1 MALENGLK
9 VLIVD
14 DDRDLAAA
22 VSRALENAGF
32 RTVLASTASDA
43 LRLAESEEPD
53 LIILDLTLPDMDG
66 IEVCREVHRDDVSIP
81 VIMLTARTDE
91 TERIVGLEVG
101 ADDYV
106 TKPFSVKELIA
117 RVKAVLRR
125 VRGQPSHT
133 HSVIRAGDIE
143 LDLAGHVARVGGQP
157 VELTRTE
164 FLILRT
170 LMQSLGAVVARE
182 NLAEAVWGTDLPD
195 PHLLEVHVSNLRR
208 KIEKDPRR
216 PEHLLTVRAVGYK
229 MV

>member
-1 MALENGLK
+1 MK
-9 VLIVD
+9 ILIVD

-22 VSRALENAGF
+22 VAKAIENAGF
-32 RTVLASTASDA
+32 RTVLAATASDA
-43 LRLAESEEPD
+43 LRLVKEEDPD
-53 LIILDLTLPDMDG
+53 LMILDLTLPDMDG
-66 IEVCREVHRDDVSIP
+66 IEVCREVHRDSRVP

-91 TERIVGLEVG
+91 TERVVGLEVG

-125 VRGQPSHT
+125 VHGQPTRSR
-133 HSVIRAGDIE
+133 SLLRAGDIE
-143 LDLAGHVARVGGQP
+143 LDVAGHVVNVRGTP

-164 FLILRT
+164 FLLLQT
-170 LMQSLGAVVARE
+170 LMQNLGTVVRREDLAR
-182 NLAEAVWGTDLPD
+182 AVWGTELPD
-195 PHLLEVHVSNLRR
+195 QHLLEVHISNLRR

>member
-1 MALENGLK
+1 LALENGLR

-32 RTVLASTASDA
+32 KTVLASTASDA
-43 LRLAESEEPD
+43 LRMAATEEPD

-125 VRGQPSHT
+125 VRGQASQSR
-133 HSVIRAGDIE
+133 SVIRAGDIE
-143 LDLAGHVARVGGQP
+143 LDLAGHVVHVAGQP
-157 VELTRTE
+157 IELTRTE
-164 FLILRT
+164 FLILQT
-170 LMQSLGAVVARE
+170 LMQNLGAVVTRE
-182 NLAEAVWGTDLPD
+182 SLAEAVWGTDLPD

-208 KIEKDPRR
+208 KIEKEPRR